1 MITVDVVIDKTT
13 MKDLLNCNQNKEALA
28 IILATQLI
36 ECKKDSQMMYVVNS
50 KGDCMTSNTV
60 PIQHLRSE
68 QEEADTRMLLHGL
81 DATKRGETSTFIQSQ
96 DTDVLVLMLWTY
108 KRLCL
113 DTTLTAETEGKGR
126 STPLGPLYEV
136 VGEDLVKALPGFHAF
151 SGCDQTG
158 TISGKS
164 KVCFSNNLKKAKRP
178 MLDTF
183 SSLGNSDTIPDDMYI
198 KLKRFVCQLYIP
210 STQLREP

>member
-1 MITVDVVIDKTT
+1 MITVDDVIDKTT

-96 DTDVLVLMLWTY
+96 DTDVLVLMLWIY

-113 DTTLTAETEGKGR
+113 DTTLTGETEKRKKYSTRTTQRDGRRRPRKGFTWL
-126 STPLGPLYEV
+126 S
-136 VGEDLVKALPGFHAF
+136 
-151 SGCDQTG
+151 
-158 TISGKS
+158 
-164 KVCFSNNLKKAKRP
+164 
-178 MLDTF
+178 
-183 SSLGNSDTIPDDMYI
+183 
-198 KLKRFVCQLYIP
+198 RFF
-210 STQLREP
+210 RM

>member
-81 DATKRGETSTFIQSQ
+81 DATKRGETSHSFRAKIQ
-96 DTDVLVLMLWTY
+96 
-108 KRLCL
+108 
-113 DTTLTAETEGKGR
+113 
-126 STPLGPLYEV
+126 
-136 VGEDLVKALPGFHAF
+136 
-151 SGCDQTG
+151 
-158 TISGKS
+158 
-164 KVCFSNNLKKAKRP
+164 
-178 MLDTF
+178 
-183 SSLGNSDTIPDDMYI
+183 MYS
-198 KLKRFVCQLYIP
+198 F
-210 STQLREP
+210 

>member
-13 MKDLLNCNQNKEALA
+13 MKDPLNCNQNKEALA

-36 ECKKDSQMMYVVNS
+36 ECKKDSQIMYVVNS

-60 PIQHLRSE
+60 SIQHLRSE

-81 DATKRGETSTFIQSQ
+81 DATKRGQTSTFIQSQ

-113 DTTLTAETEGKGR
+113 NTTLTAETKGKGR

-136 VGEDLVKALPGFHAF
+136 VGEDLVKVLPGFHAF

-164 KVCFSNNLKKAKRP
+164 KVCF
-178 MLDTF
+178 
-183 SSLGNSDTIPDDMYI
+183 
-198 KLKRFVCQLYIP
+198 
-210 STQLREP
+210 

>member
-1 MITVDVVIDKTT
+1 
-13 MKDLLNCNQNKEALA
+13 
-28 IILATQLI
+28 
-36 ECKKDSQMMYVVNS
+36 
-50 KGDCMTSNTV
+50 
-60 PIQHLRSE
+60 
-68 QEEADTRMLLHGL
+68 
-81 DATKRGETSTFIQSQ
+81 
-96 DTDVLVLMLWTY
+96 MLWTY

-113 DTTLTAETEGKGR
+113 DTTLTAETERKGR
-126 STPLGPLYEV
+126 STPLGQLYEV
-136 VGEDLVKALPGFHAF
+136 VGEDLAKVLPGFHAF

-183 SSLGNSDTIPDDMYI
+183 SSLGNSDPIPDDMYI
-198 KLKRFVCQLYIP
+198 KLKRFVCQLYFP

>member
-1 MITVDVVIDKTT
+1 MITVDVVIDKAT

-81 DATKRGETSTFIQSQ
+81 DTTKRGETSTFIQSQ

-126 STPLGPLYEV
+126 STPPGPLHEV
-136 VGEDLVKALPGFHAF
+136 VGEDLVNALPGFHAL

-158 TISGKS
+158 TIPGTPIHYLYGYVPPKGVVS
-164 KVCFSNNLKKAKRP
+164 LK
-178 MLDTF
+178 L
-183 SSLGNSDTIPDDMYI
+183 LI
-198 KLKRFVCQLYIP
+198 
-210 STQLREP
+210 

>member
-1 MITVDVVIDKTT
+1 
-13 MKDLLNCNQNKEALA
+13 
-28 IILATQLI
+28 
-36 ECKKDSQMMYVVNS
+36 
-50 KGDCMTSNTV
+50 
-60 PIQHLRSE
+60 
-68 QEEADTRMLLHGL
+68 
-81 DATKRGETSTFIQSQ
+81 
-96 DTDVLVLMLWTY
+96 MLWTY

-136 VGEDLVKALPGFHAF
+136 VGEDLVKALPGFHAL

-178 MLDTF
+178 MLDAF
-183 SSLGNSDTIPDDMYI
+183 FSLGNSDTIPDDMYI
-198 KLKRFVCQLYIP
+198 KLKRFVFQLYIP

>member
-1 MITVDVVIDKTT
+1 MVTVDVVIDKAI

-36 ECKKDSQMMYVVNS
+36 QCKKDSQKMYVVNS

-96 DTDVLVLMLWTY
+96 HTDVLVLMLWTY

-113 DTTLTAETEGKGR
+113 DTTLTAETEGKVR

-136 VGEDLVKALPGFHAF
+136 VGEDLVKALPGFHAL
-151 SGCDQTG
+151 SGCDQTD

-164 KVCFSNNLKKAKRP
+164 KVCFSNDLKKAKRP
-178 MLDTF
+178 MLDAF
-183 SSLGNSDTIPDDMYI
+183 FSLGNSDTIPDDMYI
-198 KLKRFVCQLYIP
+198 KLKRFVFQLYIP